1 MPDAAESGWRACAGV
16 PMRAG
21 QFSCTFV
28 RYRRRATI
36 VPHGADWLLPQETGR
51 IREQSWIGMLLDLK
65 SRGLTIS
72 PTLAAGDGALGCL
85 LRLILN

>member
-1 MPDAAESGWRACAGV
+1 
-16 PMRAG
+16 
-21 QFSCTFV
+21 
-28 RYRRRATI
+28 